1 MRRPEVLL
9 LGLALTHTIVVTA
22 LSWPEWGH
30 TVLALICWMFAA
42 LGAAEPTPTRSGRHR
57 DVQAAERTTLGQHLL
72 YREGWILERPVLC
85 MVLIVVIS
93 LLAAAT
99 VVGLAR
105 VEATPLLITH
115 ACVWAPA
122 VLLGG
127 GCILS
132 QMVNMWVVTGPLLA
146 LWLLAVVASLLGGEW
161 MILARAM
168 AGGVG
173 VIAAV
178 FCVDL
183 LRGARRGLERAA
195 SPSTPRKSPV
205 A

>member
-9 LGLALTHTIVVTA
+9 LGLALTHTIAVTA
-22 LSWPEWGH
+22 LSWPDWGH
-30 TVLALICWMFAA
+30 GVFALICWMFAA

-57 DVQAAERTTLGQHLL
+57 DVQAAERTTLGQRLL
-72 YREGWILERPVLC
+72 YREGWILERPALC
-85 MVLIVVIS
+85 LVLIVVIS

-99 VVGLAR
+99 VLGLAR

-122 VLLGG
+122 ALLGG

-132 QMVNMWVVTGPLLA
+132 LMVNMWIVSGPLLA
-146 LWLLAVVASLLGGEW
+146 FWLLAVVASLINGEW
-161 MILARAM
+161 MILARAV

-183 LRGARRGLERAA
+183 LRGARRGLERGA
-195 SPSTPRKSPV
+195 PPKSPIP
-205 A
+205 